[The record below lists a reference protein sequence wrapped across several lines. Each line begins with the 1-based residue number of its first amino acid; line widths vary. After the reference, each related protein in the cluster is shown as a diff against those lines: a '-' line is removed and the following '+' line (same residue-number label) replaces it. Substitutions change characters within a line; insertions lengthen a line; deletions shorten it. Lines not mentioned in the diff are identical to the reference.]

1 MTDEGQIS
9 SERERRSYER
19 TGVTYMVPAS
29 TRAPRDPL
37 RRHLGLRMK
46 ALESQAPSN
55 TEMKLG
61 NESTTVRDA
70 THSVER
76 EKKQG
81 IPDETSKVAKIFTS
95 KESAN
100 IYFSKGQWS
109 PLPRIV
115 RQKRTATRTAA

>member
-1 MTDEGQIS
+1 MTDEGQVS

-46 ALESQAPSN
+46 ALESPAPSN
-55 TEMKLG
+55 TEIKSG
-61 NESTTVRDA
+61 NEPMTIRDA

-76 EKKQG
+76 EKEQG
-81 IPDETSKVAKIFTS
+81 IPGETSKVAKIFKS

-100 IYFSKGQWS
+100 LYFLKGQWS
-109 PLPRIV
+109 SFLESSDKREPPLQR
-115 RQKRTATRTAA
+115 